1 MLFLDPSGDL
11 YTASVAFA
19 MGETRA
25 NLVAW
30 WSHACTMMFWLLIE
44 VSTERQ
50 HALGKK
56 GIAKAH
62 RHSEPYFSLALRSP
76 LIERAL
82 EDEPASLS
90 VLGELAE
97 SVLHYSGVISLFR
110 LFLR

>member
-1 MLFLDPSGDL
+1 MHYDVLASYRGVDR
-11 YTASVAFA
+11 TAARPW
-19 MGETRA
+19 T
-25 NLVAW
+25 
-30 WSHACTMMFWLLIE
+30 
-44 VSTERQ
+44 
-50 HALGKK
+50 KK

-62 RHSEPYFSLALRSP
+62 RHSEPYFSLALRGP

-97 SVLHYSGVISLFR
+97 SVLHYSDVISLFR